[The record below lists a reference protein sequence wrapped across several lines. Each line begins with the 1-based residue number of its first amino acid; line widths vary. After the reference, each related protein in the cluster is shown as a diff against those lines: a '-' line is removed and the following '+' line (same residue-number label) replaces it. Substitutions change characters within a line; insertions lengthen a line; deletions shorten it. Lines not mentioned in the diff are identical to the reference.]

1 MSEHP
6 LPPRRLWWLGAGF
19 ALWCSALVMLYALHA
34 IGCTFGWGAAA
45 LRVSLAFVFVAH
57 VVVIAWL
64 WLDVAA
70 RSLVS
75 DPRRV
80 KPATEGRLAAARYF
94 FGYELPKIDPWLAV
108 VARQDVTCVEVP
120 DDAF

>member
-45 LRVSLAFVFVAH
+45 LRASLAFVFVAH

-64 WLDVAA
+64 WRDLATRKPDRAYGRSGVFLHEVATWTLIA
-70 RSLVS
+70 
-75 DPRRV
+75 
-80 KPATEGRLAAARYF
+80 ALASTVIVF
-94 FGYELPKIDPWLAV
+94 SPMLLLT
-108 VARQDVTCVEVP
+108 TCL
-120 DDAF
+120 

>member
-1 MSEHP
+1 MAWDQAPAEV
-6 LPPRRLWWLGAGF
+6 
-19 ALWCSALVMLYALHA
+19 ALANAVPYLQA
-34 IGCTFGWGAAA
+34 FGQ
-45 LRVSLAFVFVAH
+45 
-57 VVVIAWL
+57 VVIAWL

>member
-45 LRVSLAFVFVAH
+45 LHVSLAFVFVAH

-64 WLDVAA
+64 WRDLATRKPDRAYGRSGVFLHEVATWTLIA
-70 RSLVS
+70 
-75 DPRRV
+75 
-80 KPATEGRLAAARYF
+80 ALASTVIVF
-94 FGYELPKIDPWLAV
+94 SPMLLLT
-108 VARQDVTCVEVP
+108 TCL
-120 DDAF
+120 